1 MMIADLVDVEDFC
14 SRLMMLGVLTDA
26 SGDIEIVEQAVF
38 VWMDQ
43 ASEFER
49 ENLRSSLKTLTVDA
63 AGLMLPDVVKVCER
77 ILHTLENE

>member
-14 SRLMMLGVLTDA
+14 SRLMMLGVLTDG
-26 SGDIEIVEQAVF
+26 SGDIDIIEQAVF
-38 VWMDQ
+38 VWIDQ

-49 ENLRSSLKTLTVDA
+49 ENLRSSIKSLTVDA